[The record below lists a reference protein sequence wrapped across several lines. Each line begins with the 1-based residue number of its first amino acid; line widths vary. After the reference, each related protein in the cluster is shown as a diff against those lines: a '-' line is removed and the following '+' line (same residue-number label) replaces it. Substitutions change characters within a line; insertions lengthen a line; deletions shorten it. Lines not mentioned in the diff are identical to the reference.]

1 MEENV
6 KVALEKQ
13 NPWWF
18 NQEFYSGI
26 DRLSYYSSILKYLKT
41 PEILLLVG
49 ARRTGKSTLL
59 YQVIK
64 QMLEKESPESIL
76 FINLDEPLFQSK
88 ADNPAFLSSIIEEYQ
103 SQKKLYV
110 FIDEIQNYDYWVQT
124 IKAMYDTQKN
134 IKFILTGSS
143 STLIQSA
150 ITTKLSGRYFYV
162 KVSPLSFS
170 EFLAFNLIKK
180 PSTLEI
186 RKNFDNY
193 LKFGAFPRVVL
204 EKDEKLKLEILKNYF
219 QTIYLKDVIYSHNL
233 RNNKEVFELLYFIIS
248 NVGSPFSYSHIAKIL
263 HISADTVKE
272 YVQYAEESYLIGSI
286 TKFDYSLKKQM
297 ANPKKIYCIDT
308 GIVNAVAFQFSEN
321 KGKLLENF
329 AYVALS
335 KENKE
340 VYYHRDTYECDFIVK
355 ENTKITEAI
364 QVTLSLENENARKR
378 EIRGLVEAMNAY
390 NLKTGLILTESESEE
405 INICDK
411 IIIVKPFY
419 SWLLG
424 DKQRK

>member
-272 YVQYAEESYLIGSI
+272 YVQYAEESYLIRSI

-297 ANPKKIYCIDT
+297 AN
-308 GIVNAVAFQFSEN
+308 
-321 KGKLLENF
+321 
-329 AYVALS
+329 
-335 KENKE
+335 
-340 VYYHRDTYECDFIVK
+340 
-355 ENTKITEAI
+355 
-364 QVTLSLENENARKR
+364 
-378 EIRGLVEAMNAY
+378 
-390 NLKTGLILTESESEE
+390 
-405 INICDK
+405 
-411 IIIVKPFY
+411 
-419 SWLLG
+419 
-424 DKQRK
+424 